1 MDSAEKEGAR
11 MRSSRQSAVGS
22 WQSFL
27 ERGLHIPV
35 SSNCRLKAAML
46 LLVLFLIAAPLPAEE
61 GDLWAILLAGVSGDP
76 GLQKEYLKE
85 VTDLHAILTGTMEL
99 PKDRVLV
106 FFDDPSLNP
115 ELIQHKATLENLRIA
130 IRKLAGQIKEKD
142 TVFVFLEGH
151 GSYDGKTYKLNLVGP
166 DPAAEDLA
174 ALFDSIPSGRL
185 ILVNATSSSGGG
197 IPSLS
202 GKNRILIT
210 ATKSGMERNRT
221 HLGRHFIDAFRNSA
235 ADSDKNG
242 RVSILEA
249 FTYAR
254 LKVEAYYA
262 GEDNLPTEHP
272 VLEDNGDAQAQ
283 SQPSPENGDGVLAAT
298 TYLDSGKPRGD
309 HDSDSP
315 EKQALTRSAQEIE
328 KQIEILKYAKG
339 KMSEADYEKELEA
352 LLLKLARIHE
362 KLAE

>member
-1 MDSAEKEGAR
+1 MKSG
-11 MRSSRQSAVGS
+11 RQWAVGS
-22 WQSFL
+22 RQFEDTGICRPRPPKNCRL
-27 ERGLHIPV
+27 PKAH
-35 SSNCRLKAAML
+35 CRLKAAIP

-61 GDLWAILLAGVSGDP
+61 GVLWAILLAGVSGDP

-115 ELIQHKATLENLRIA
+115 ELIQHKATLENLRTA

-151 GSYDGKTYKLNLVGP
+151 GSYDGETYKLNLAGP
-166 DPAAEDLA
+166 DPTAKDLA
-174 ALFDSIPSGRL
+174 ALFDSIPSGCL
-185 ILVNATSSSGGG
+185 ILVNATSSSGGS
-197 IPSLS
+197 IASLS
-202 GKNRILIT
+202 GRNRIVIT

-221 HLGRHFIDAFRNSA
+221 RLGRYFIDALKNDG

-242 RVSILEA
+242 RVSLLEA

-254 LKVEAYYA
+254 RNIEAYYA
-262 GEDNLPTEHP
+262 GEDALPTEHP
-272 VLEDNGDAQAQ
+272 VLDDNGDAQAQ

-309 HDSDSP
+309 PDSDSP

-328 KQIEILKYAKG
+328 KQIEILKYAKD